1 MGDRGRWQW
10 QRIRRQLQEA
20 LVEYSLRRPAGELPT
35 GQADRRCDITRG
47 GIREQR
53 RIAADLAIHRSR
65 RQRLDR
71 GRRWRSGIH
80 RDGGSGS
87 DSAHRPAAA
96 ARPTPAC
103 LHGEAVSQPH
113 SSQVALFLL
122 AADAFA
128 QSWIMHQSGTE
139 ASLRGLGALNE
150 KVVWA
155 SGSGGTFVHTSD
167 GGATW
172 LSARV
177 PGAEQLDFRDLHIV
191 DAKTVLLLSIGS
203 GGQSRV
209 YRTEDGGATWKLLF
223 TNPDANGFFDA
234 LAFWDRRN
242 GMIVGDAVD
251 GRPTVYTTSDGG
263 ENWRKKQTPL
273 AVPNEGLFAASGTC
287 LVVRGKSEAWFGTG
301 GVDAARVFHTKDRG
315 NKWTV
320 ATTPIRN
327 DAASA
332 GIFSL
337 AFADARHGIA
347 VGGDYAKPEDS
358 AKSIAVTSDGG
369 LTWTSPRG
377 TPGGFRSAVVYIAD
391 RKMRIAT
398 GT

>member
-1 MGDRGRWQW
+1 MSK
-10 QRIRRQLQEA
+10 RR
-20 LVEYSLRRPAGELPT
+20 S
-35 GQADRRCDITRG
+35 
-47 GIREQR
+47 
-53 RIAADLAIHRSR
+53 SR
-65 RQRLDR
+65 RAMVHM
-71 GRRWRSGIH
+71 GRI
-80 RDGGSGS
+80 
-87 DSAHRPAAA
+87 
-96 ARPTPAC
+96 
-103 LHGEAVSQPH
+103 
-113 SSQVALFLL
+113 ALFLL
-122 AADAFA
+122 VADAFA
-128 QSWIMHQSGTE
+128 QTWVMQQSATD

-155 SGSGGTFVHTSD
+155 SGNGGTFVHTSD

-172 LSARV
+172 QAARV
-177 PGAEQLDFRDLHIV
+177 PGAEQLDFRDLHVV
-191 DAKTVLLLSIGS
+191 DAKIVLLLSIGS
-203 GGQSRV
+203 GEQSRV

-223 TNPDANGFFDA
+223 TNPDASGFFDA

-263 ENWRKKQTPL
+263 EHWRKQQTPP
-273 AVPNEGLFAASGTC
+273 AVMNEGSFAASGTC

-301 GVDAARVFHTKDRG
+301 GVGSARVFHTKDG
-315 NKWTV
+315 GKKWTV

-347 VGGDYAKPEDS
+347 VGGDYAKPEAS
-358 AKSIAVTSDGG
+358 AKSIAVTTDGG

-377 TPGGFRSAVVYIAD
+377 APAGFRSAVAYIAD
-391 RKMRIAT
+391 RKMWIAT
-398 GT
+398 GTSGSDVSYDNGSTWKTFDTGPFNSISFVSSKSGWAVGPKGRIAGFRPE